1 MSHGI
6 TEFDNLFVSFEP
18 AWHGLGTVVDEA
30 LSSEDALRIA
40 KLDWDVVP
48 QPVFMQSG
56 KRIEKVFANVR
67 SDIDESL
74 GIVSGKYQ
82 ILQNRE
88 AFAFVDDLMGL
99 DEAVVKYESA
109 GSLWGGQRVWM
120 MARIPD
126 SKILDDTI
134 ANYLFISNSHDG
146 KSSVKCGISSVRIVC
161 QNTLEF
167 AIESAPRVWS
177 ARHMSSIE
185 GRKKE
190 AMETLGFSTNYI
202 KQMEDKANKLYNIK
216 VDPNYILDKL
226 FVLKENVSERIK
238 RNVLETREEI
248 LSIHNNKN
256 DLGNFRNTGW
266 GVYSAVADYVSNS
279 EPLRK
284 TDTFETRRFVS
295 FMDGNDLLEKTQ
307 QLVEEVA

>member
-6 TEFDNLFVSFEP
+6 TEKDNLFVAFTP
-18 AWHGLGTVVDEA
+18 AWHKLGIVVGEA
-30 LSSEDALRIA
+30 LNSKDALRVA
-40 KLDWDVVP
+40 KLDWNVE
-48 QPVFMQSG
+48 QFPVFVNN
-56 KRIEKVFANVR
+56 KKVENSFGNVR
-67 SDIDESL
+67 SDTGDCL
-74 GIVSGKYQ
+74 GIVSKKYVPM
-82 ILQNRE
+82 QNRE

-146 KSSVKCGISSVRIVC
+146 KSSVKIGLTNTRIVC
-161 QNTLEF
+161 NNTLQL
-167 AIESAPRVWS
+167 ATDTAPRVWT

-190 AMETLGFSTNYI
+190 AMETLGFSSNYI

-238 RNVLETREEI
+238 RNVLETREES

-307 QLVEEVA
+307 QLVEQVA

>member
-6 TEFDNLFVSFEP
+6 TEKDNLFVAFTP
-18 AWHGLGTVVDEA
+18 AWHGLGTVVDKA

-40 KLDWDVVP
+40 KLDWNVE
-48 QPVFMQSG
+48 QFPVFVDN
-56 KRIEKVFANVR
+56 KKVENSFGNVR
-67 SDIDESL
+67 SDTGDCL
-74 GIVSGKYQ
+74 GIVSKKYVPM
-82 ILQNRE
+82 QNRD

-109 GSLWGGQRVWM
+109 GSLWGGERIWM

-134 ANYLFISNSHDG
+134 ANYLFISNSHGG
-146 KSSVKCGISSVRIVC
+146 KSSVKCGISNVRIVC
-161 QNTLEF
+161 NNTLQL
-167 AIESAPRVWS
+167 ATESAPRVWS

-185 GRKKE
+185 ERKKE
-190 AMETLGFSTNYI
+190 AMQALGFSSSYI
-202 KQMEDKANKLYNIK
+202 KQMEDRANKLYSIK
-216 VDPNYILDKL
+216 VEPNYILDKL
-226 FVLKENVSERIK
+226 FVLKEDVSERIK
-238 RNVLETREEI
+238 RNILETREEI

-266 GVYSAVADYVSNS
+266 GVYNAVADYVSNS

-284 TDTFETRRFVS
+284 TDTFETKRFVS
-295 FMDGNDLLEKTQ
+295 YMDGNDLLSKAQ
-307 QLVEEVA
+307 QLIEEVA

>member
-6 TEFDNLFVSFEP
+6 TEFDNLFVSFKP

-56 KRIEKVFANVR
+56 KQIEKVFTNVR

-74 GIVSGKYQ
+74 GIVSGKYK
-82 ILQNRE
+82 ILQNRD

-109 GSLWGGQRVWM
+109 GSLWGGERVWM

-146 KSSVKCGISSVRIVC
+146 KSSVKIGLTNTRIVC
-161 QNTLEF
+161 NNTLQLATET
-167 AIESAPRVWS
+167 APRVWS

-190 AMETLGFSTNYI
+190 ALETLGFSSNYI
-202 KQMEDKANKLYNIK
+202 KQMEGRANKLYNIS
-216 VDPNYILDKL
+216 VEPNYILEKL
-226 FVLKENVSERIK
+226 FVLKEDVSERVK
-238 RNVLETREEI
+238 RNILETREEI

-256 DLGNFRNTGW
+256 DLGNFRKTGW

-284 TDTFETRRFVS
+284 TDTFETKRFVS
-295 FMDGNDLLEKTQ
+295 YMDGNDLLSKAQ
-307 QLVEEVA
+307 QLIEEVA